1 MIHTK
6 KRQREKKWKKGLKAS
21 KFKYLKDDSC
31 FALKI
36 MHCKEL
42 SKTLT
47 SYYESL
53 FSAFGP
59 QGWWPGRTRFEIII
73 GAILTQNT
81 AWTNV
86 EKAITNLRDKKVLN
100 PEKMRALAHAELASL
115 IRPAGYFNIKAKRLR
130 HFLDHLFNNHKGS
143 LDKLFRQDTAMLRA
157 ELLSINGIGPET
169 ADSILLYAGDHPEF
183 VVDAYTKRILE
194 RHRVIDGKAEY
205 EDVKTLFMQN
215 LPKDLRLFN
224 EYHALIVRTGKDFCR
239 PREPR
244 CKECPLGR
252 FLP

>member
-1 MIHTK
+1 MRRKNLPIILTK
-6 KRQREKKWKKGLKAS
+6 
-21 KFKYLKDDSC
+21 
-31 FALKI
+31 
-36 MHCKEL
+36 
-42 SKTLT
+42 
-47 SYYESL
+47 YYDSL
-53 FSAFGP
+53 FATFGP

-86 EKAITNLRDKKVLN
+86 EKAITNLRAKKALN
-100 PEKMRALAHAELASL
+100 PERMRALAHDELAGL

-130 HFLDHLFNNHKGS
+130 HFLDHLFANHKGS
-143 LDKLFRQDTAMLRA
+143 LEKLFKQETTRLRA

-194 RHRVIDGKAEY
+194 RHQVIDGKAEY
-205 EDVKTLFMQN
+205 EDVKALFMQN
-215 LPKDLRLFN
+215 LPKDIRLFN

-244 CKECPLGR
+244 CG
-252 FLP
+252 

>member
-1 MIHTK
+1 MRRKNLPIILTK
-6 KRQREKKWKKGLKAS
+6 
-21 KFKYLKDDSC
+21 
-31 FALKI
+31 
-36 MHCKEL
+36 
-42 SKTLT
+42 
-47 SYYESL
+47 YYDSL
-53 FSAFGP
+53 FATFGP

-100 PEKMRALAHAELASL
+100 PEKMRALAHDELASL

-130 HFLDHLFNNHKGS
+130 HFLDH
-143 LDKLFRQDTAMLRA
+143 
-157 ELLSINGIGPET
+157 
-169 ADSILLYAGDHPEF
+169 LYAGDHPEF

-239 PREPR
+239 PRQPR
-244 CKECPLGR
+244 CKEGPLGR

>member
-1 MIHTK
+1 MRRKNLPIILTK
-6 KRQREKKWKKGLKAS
+6 
-21 KFKYLKDDSC
+21 
-31 FALKI
+31 
-36 MHCKEL
+36 
-42 SKTLT
+42 
-47 SYYESL
+47 YYDSL
-53 FSAFGP
+53 FATFGP

-73 GAILTQNT
+73 GAILTRNT

-86 EKAITNLRDKKVLN
+86 EKAITNLRSKKALN
-100 PEKMRALAHAELASL
+100 PERMRALAHDELAGL

-130 HFLDHLFNNHKGS
+130 HFLDHLFANHKGS
-143 LDKLFRQDTAMLRA
+143 LDKLFKQETTRLRA

-194 RHRVIDGKAEY
+194 RHPVIDGKAEY
-205 EDVKTLFMQN
+205 EDVKALFMQN
-215 LPKDLRLFN
+215 LPKDIRLFN

-244 CKECPLGR
+244 CGECPLGR
-252 FLP
+252 FMP

>member
-1 MIHTK
+1 MRRKNLPIILTK
-6 KRQREKKWKKGLKAS
+6 
-21 KFKYLKDDSC
+21 
-31 FALKI
+31 
-36 MHCKEL
+36 
-42 SKTLT
+42 
-47 SYYESL
+47 YYDSL
-53 FSAFGP
+53 FATFGP

-86 EKAITNLRDKKVLN
+86 EKAITNLRAKKALN
-100 PEKMRALAHAELASL
+100 PERMGALAHDEAAGL

-130 HFLDHLFNNHKGS
+130 HFLDHLFANHEGR
-143 LDKLFRQDTAMLRA
+143 LEKLFKQETTRLRA

-169 ADSILLYAGDHPEF
+169 ADSILLYAGGHTEF

-194 RHRVIDGKAEY
+194 RHQIIDNIAEY
-205 EDVKTLFMQN
+205 EDIKALFMQN
-215 LPKDLRLFN
+215 LPKDIRLFN

-252 FLP
+252 FMP

>member
-1 MIHTK
+1 MRRKNLPIILTK
-6 KRQREKKWKKGLKAS
+6 
-21 KFKYLKDDSC
+21 
-31 FALKI
+31 
-36 MHCKEL
+36 
-42 SKTLT
+42 
-47 SYYESL
+47 YYDSL
-53 FSAFGP
+53 FATFGP

-86 EKAITNLRDKKVLN
+86 EKAITNLRAKKALN
-100 PEKMRALAHAELASL
+100 PERMRALAHDELAGL

-130 HFLDHLFNNHKGS
+130 HFLDHLFANHKGS
-143 LDKLFRQDTAMLRA
+143 LDKLFKQETTRLRA

-194 RHRVIDGKAEY
+194 RHPVIDGKAEY
-205 EDVKTLFMQN
+205 EDVKALFMQN
-215 LPKDLRLFN
+215 LPKDIRLFN

-244 CKECPLGR
+244 CGECPLGR
-252 FLP
+252 FLK